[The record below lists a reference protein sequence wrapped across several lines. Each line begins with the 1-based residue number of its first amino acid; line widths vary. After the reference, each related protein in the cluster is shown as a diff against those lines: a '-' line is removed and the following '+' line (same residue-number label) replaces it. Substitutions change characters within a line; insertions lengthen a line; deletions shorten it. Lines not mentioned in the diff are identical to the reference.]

1 MMPGTMKDMP
11 QAEDTKTP
19 AMSEPRMLPTEVW
32 EFQTPMMNPRL
43 EGEGQTHTDGLDMKE
58 VGLETL
64 YILTVKGETVSLLT
78 LTYRDT

>member
-43 EGEGQTHTDGLDMKE
+43 EGEGQTHTDRMEMRGGFTLRNIVHLD
-58 VGLETL
+58 
-64 YILTVKGETVSLLT
+64 GEQ
-78 LTYRDT
+78 